1 MAITASGLYST
12 SFLHTFDGTAS
23 YSMNLAL
30 ATYKIALFGG
40 AGNPMTVNFNTD
52 CSFAAAPF
60 TTGGNQVTATA
71 GVWPAGGI
79 TASTAA
85 NGASA
90 VPVVN
95 NTITANYLTYDWTSD
110 LSVPSVSL
118 ANMYGAL
125 IYADPIAV
133 APTKPA
139 IVMIY
144 FGAGAPYSTSLGTF
158 GITFDPLGIFRIQL
172 A

>member
-12 SFLHTFDGTAS
+12 SFLRTFDGTAAS
-23 YSMNLAL
+23 AMNLSL

-52 CSFAAAPF
+52 SAFGSAPF
-60 TTGGNQVTATA
+60 TTGGNQVTATF
-71 GVWPAGGI
+71 GTWPAGGI

-85 NGASA
+85 NGGNAI
-90 VPVVN
+90 PVVN

-110 LSVPSVSL
+110 LSVPAVSL
-118 ANMYGAL
+118 ANMYGAV
-125 IYADPIAV
+125 IYADPLA
-133 APTKPA
+133 TKAA

-144 FGAGAPYSTSLGTF
+144 FGAGAPYSTSSGTF